1 MIFRQSLSLMRT
13 VFTMIL
19 GAIIF
24 VALIVLLFDQV
35 CYMDI
40 TDRQTMYPD
49 AEIVSQEYD
58 LFRPRAMGIT
68 TLVLQTDDDEETLKQ
83 WLRERNLELLRA
95 ERWRG
100 LAALNWGV
108 QPAREGV
115 PEGRLVY
122 VSSCGV

>member
-1 MIFRQSLSLMRT
+1 MIFHKAPPLWRT
-13 VFTMIL
+13 VLTML
-19 GAIIF
+19 VGG
-24 VALIVLLFDQV
+24 VGLIVLIVLIIDQV

-40 TDRQTMYPD
+40 TSRQTMYPD
-49 AEIVSQEYD
+49 AEIVAETYD
-58 LFRPRAMGIT
+58 MFRPRAMGMT

-95 ERWRG
+95 NRFRG

-108 QPAREGV
+108 HPVREGV

-122 VSSCGV
+122 ISSCGV